1 MISQE
6 NALRSQAEQCTIE
19 LLTQRKGWGESLSEK
34 TKALAELNQQIA
46 SIEEEEADMAL
57 ELKVSVAW
65 CESWSERVE
74 EEQGRR
80 GCGEGGDA
88 PHPGG
93 VRAAH

>member
-6 NALRSQAEQCTIE
+6 NALRLQAEQCTIE

-57 ELKVSVAW
+57 ELKVSVSLA
-65 CESWSERVE
+65 RVM
-74 EEQGRR
+74 
-80 GCGEGGDA
+80 
-88 PHPGG
+88 
-93 VRAAH
+93 VRAH

>member
-19 LLTQRKGWGESLSEK
+19 LLTHRKGWGESLSEK

-57 ELKVSVAW
+57 ELKVSVFLA
-65 CESWSERVE
+65 RVM
-74 EEQGRR
+74 
-80 GCGEGGDA
+80 
-88 PHPGG
+88 
-93 VRAAH
+93 VRAR

>member
-6 NALRSQAEQCTIE
+6 TALRLQAEQCTIE

-57 ELKVSVAW
+57 ELKVSVSLA
-65 CESWSERVE
+65 RVM
-74 EEQGRR
+74 
-80 GCGEGGDA
+80 
-88 PHPGG
+88 
-93 VRAAH
+93 VRAR

>member
-6 NALRSQAEQCTIE
+6 NALRLQAEQCTIK

-57 ELKVSVAW
+57 ELKVSVSLA
-65 CESWSERVE
+65 RVM
-74 EEQGRR
+74 
-80 GCGEGGDA
+80 
-88 PHPGG
+88 
-93 VRAAH
+93 VRAR

>member
-46 SIEEEEADMAL
+46 SIEEEEADMVL
-57 ELKVSVAW
+57 ELKVSV
-65 CESWSERVE
+65 
-74 EEQGRR
+74 
-80 GCGEGGDA
+80 
-88 PHPGG
+88 P
-93 VRAAH
+93 

>member
-6 NALRSQAEQCTIE
+6 NALRLQAEQCPIE

-57 ELKVSVAW
+57 ELKVSVSLA
-65 CESWSERVE
+65 RVM
-74 EEQGRR
+74 
-80 GCGEGGDA
+80 
-88 PHPGG
+88 
-93 VRAAH
+93 VRAR

>member
-6 NALRSQAEQCTIE
+6 NALRLQAEQCTIE

-57 ELKVSVAW
+57 ELKVSVSLA
-65 CESWSERVE
+65 RVM
-74 EEQGRR
+74 
-80 GCGEGGDA
+80 
-88 PHPGG
+88 
-93 VRAAH
+93 VRAR

>member
-57 ELKVSVAW
+57 ELKVSVSLA
-65 CESWSERVE
+65 RVM
-74 EEQGRR
+74 
-80 GCGEGGDA
+80 
-88 PHPGG
+88 
-93 VRAAH
+93 VRAR

>member
-6 NALRSQAEQCTIE
+6 NALRLQAEQCTID

-57 ELKVSVAW
+57 ELKVSVSLA
-65 CESWSERVE
+65 RVM
-74 EEQGRR
+74 
-80 GCGEGGDA
+80 
-88 PHPGG
+88 
-93 VRAAH
+93 VRAR